1 MSALILGQ
9 LYAHHR
15 PPHGTP
21 ADCPYH
27 HSAAIPVAHPEM
39 PGPQWTE
46 RASGLLT
53 AVSEPMHDLALA
65 AAATIGQTLGAS
77 ALASC
82 DDATMNSV
90 YQLLQQS
97 MPAWGAGGAANQ
109 TVTPLH
115 STCLALALLTRSTT
129 LVRQVL
135 IEAVADF
142 SPSSQGQTV
151 KSAISYLYYAGLGY
165 AGLQDCESALRFWAC
180 TLAFP
185 ARAISQVVIAAYKH
199 YVLMYV
205 RLHGKCPSLPD
216 YVSPIVTGALAGYV
230 SEYQT
235 LAQAIADG
243 DTILATTTL
252 QEHAQLWRTDG
263 TATAA
268 AAAIQAIP
276 CHKLRRAASV
286 YSRAPLARMS
296 QVAQMTEEE
305 VLAAIP
311 LVNALPGAQVQLELL
326 PDNSVRVT
334 STYDVPEAERA
345 SALAEQLQRITGLQ
359 SRLQALHDALRAS
372 PAVAGYIAHA
382 HSAAR

>member
-1 MSALILGQ
+1 MLSPQ
-9 LYAHHR
+9 H
-15 PPHGTP
+15 TP
-21 ADCPYH
+21 ACHPHH
-27 HSAAIPVAHPEM
+27 HSAAIPAADPVVL
-39 PGPQWTE
+39 GPQWAE
-46 RASGLLT
+46 QASSLLM

-65 AAATIGQTLGAS
+65 AAASIGQMLGAR
-77 ALASC
+77 ALASN
-82 DDATMNSV
+82 DDAAMTTV
-90 YQLLQQS
+90 YQLLQHS
-97 MPAWGAGGAANQ
+97 MPAWGAGGAENQ

-115 STCLALALLTRSTT
+115 ATCLALALHIRSTT

-135 IEAVADF
+135 IDAVADF

-185 ARAISQVVIAAYKH
+185 ARAISQVAIAAYKH

-216 YVSPIVTGALAGYV
+216 YVSPIVTGALPGYV

-243 DTILATTTL
+243 NATLAMDTL
-252 QEHAQLWRTDG
+252 QEHAQQWKADG

-268 AAAIQAIP
+268 AAATQSIP

-286 YSRAPLARMS
+286 YSRAPLARIS

-311 LVNALPGAQVQLELL
+311 LLNSLPGAQVQLELL

-345 SALAEQLQRITGLQ
+345 GALAAQLQRITGLQ

-382 HSAAR
+382 HSAVQ